1 MRWLDRATRAA
12 AHLCA
17 VLSLVFASFLVL
29 DYFNPL
35 MGFTSNEVST
45 PLLALFCLTALAT
58 AVSRLAQPRAARA
71 ARHRPHMRKDGPVR
85 IARGPRRDREGR
97 IL

>member
-1 MRWLDRATRAA
+1 MRWLDRAVRVA

-17 VLSLVFASFLVL
+17 ILSLAFASFLVL

-45 PLLALFCLTALAT
+45 PLLALFCLTALVT
-58 AVSRLAQPRAARA
+58 ALSRLAQPRAAR
-71 ARHRPHMRKDGPVR
+71 HQPHARKDGFVR
-85 IARGPRRDREGR
+85 IDRGPRSDAEGR
-97 IL
+97 TL

>member
-17 VLSLVFASFLVL
+17 VLSLVFATFLVL

-58 AVSRLAQPRAARA
+58 AVSRLAPPQPGQPARRRSH
-71 ARHRPHMRKDGPVR
+71 AREDGPVR

-97 IL
+97 TL